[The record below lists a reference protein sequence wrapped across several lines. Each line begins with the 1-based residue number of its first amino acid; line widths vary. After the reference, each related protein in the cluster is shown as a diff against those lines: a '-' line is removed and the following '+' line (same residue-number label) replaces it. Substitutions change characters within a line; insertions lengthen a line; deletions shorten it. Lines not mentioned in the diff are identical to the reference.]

1 MARKNNRNSAPL
13 QMSIPGMEPPPSAVA
28 ASPEPVGTV
37 TATCSGE
44 CRRST
49 QHALER
55 LRHPGGWVLVRRI
68 CTECDAVEQIKVSK
82 VVAERM
88 LAVEPPKAGPIMKD
102 TEMAGPGLPID
113 SECRAADNGPTKP

>member
-1 MARKNNRNSAPL
+1 MARKTNRNSAPL
-13 QMSIPGMEPPPSAVA
+13 QMSIPGLEPPPSAFA
-28 ASPEPVGTV
+28 ASPVPVGTA

-49 QHALER
+49 QHAVER
-55 LRHPGGWVLVRRI
+55 LRQPDGSVLVRRI
-68 CTECDAVEQIKVSK
+68 CTECDAVEQITISK

-88 LAVEPPKAGPIMKD
+88 LNADQPKAGPIMKD

-113 SECRAADNGPTKP
+113 SECRAADNGPTKL